1 MYQKFW
7 NQFITEAAEPTFDF
21 GDEEPT
27 KPDPQPA
34 RRSLTGLGLFLKEKG
49 YYLDKVLGSGKDG
62 IVYQATNVKTG
73 QKVAIKTIA
82 IDQGEGAD
90 AEREVKNYKFVKDN
104 YDSLGENKKYLPVVY
119 EASMEDIPVQGE
131 GMEGIKMRKGFI
143 IMEQLEPLPSEV
155 ARAMFVIGGGSK
167 TNKEAR
173 IKRDRR
179 LLKNPSLVT
188 SMLGMAWGLVN
199 PKTTERLLTF
209 EAVEAAEP
217 KILELFFTANTEP
230 MNNSYI
236 RRMAMSDKGKELMTL
251 YVNTTYQ
258 EMLNHLPPEE
268 EKGKIEDYETKIKQ
282 LIEDSEKTIK
292 EDLVESFYQAYARP
306 LVTGA
311 AGITPPPK
319 SGLRGFDFTWFGEEE
334 AEEDF
339 PEIIGV
345 RAAMKEFAGRD
356 FKPYDVH
363 AGNVMMRPGTNDIVI
378 VDLGR
383 FNI

>member
-21 GDEEPT
+21 GDDEPT

-49 YYLDKVLGSGKDG
+49 YYLDKLLGSGKDG
-62 IVYQATNVKTG
+62 IVYQATNEKTG
-73 QKVAIKTIA
+73 QKVAVKTIA

-90 AEREVKNYKFVKDN
+90 AEREVENYKFVKDN

-131 GMEGIKMRKGFI
+131 GMDGIKMRKGFI

-179 LLKNPSLVT
+179 LLKNPALVT

-199 PKTTERLLTF
+199 PKTTEKLLTF

-217 KILELFFTANTEP
+217 KILELFFTTNTEP

-251 YVNTTYQ
+251 YVNITYQ

-292 EDLVESFYQAYARP
+292 EDLIESFYQAYARP

-319 SGLRGFDFTWFGEEE
+319 SGLRGFDSTWFGEEE

>member
-73 QKVAIKTIA
+73 QKVAVKTIA

-131 GMEGIKMRKGFI
+131 GMDGIKMRKGFI

-179 LLKNPSLVT
+179 LLKNPALVT

-199 PKTTERLLTF
+199 PKTTEKLLTF

-217 KILELFFTANTEP
+217 KILELFFTTNTEP

-251 YVNTTYQ
+251 YVNITYQ

-319 SGLRGFDFTWFGEEE
+319 SGLRGFDSTWFGEEE

>member
-251 YVNTTYQ
+251 YTNITYQ

-268 EKGKIEDYETKIKQ
+268 KKGKIEDYETKIKQ

>member
-21 GDEEPT
+21 GDDEPT

-49 YYLDKVLGSGKDG
+49 YYLDKLLGSGKDG
-62 IVYQATNVKTG
+62 IVYQATNEKTG
-73 QKVAIKTIA
+73 QKVAVKTIA

-90 AEREVKNYKFVKDN
+90 AEREVENYKFVKDN

-131 GMEGIKMRKGFI
+131 GMDGIKMRKGFI

-179 LLKNPSLVT
+179 LLKNPALVT

-199 PKTTERLLTF
+199 PKTTEKLLTF

-217 KILELFFTANTEP
+217 KILELFFTTNTEP

-251 YVNTTYQ
+251 YVNITYQ

-268 EKGKIEDYETKIKQ
+268 KKGKIEDYETKIKQ

-292 EDLVESFYQAYARP
+292 EDLIESFYQAYARP

-319 SGLRGFDFTWFGEEE
+319 SGLRGFDSTWFGEEE

>member
-1 MYQKFW
+1 
-7 NQFITEAAEPTFDF
+7 
-21 GDEEPT
+21 
-27 KPDPQPA
+27 
-34 RRSLTGLGLFLKEKG
+34 
-49 YYLDKVLGSGKDG
+49 
-62 IVYQATNVKTG
+62 
-73 QKVAIKTIA
+73 
-82 IDQGEGAD
+82 
-90 AEREVKNYKFVKDN
+90 
-104 YDSLGENKKYLPVVY
+104 
-119 EASMEDIPVQGE
+119 
-131 GMEGIKMRKGFI
+131 
-143 IMEQLEPLPSEV
+143 
-155 ARAMFVIGGGSK
+155 
-167 TNKEAR
+167 
-173 IKRDRR
+173 
-179 LLKNPSLVT
+179 
-188 SMLGMAWGLVN
+188 
-199 PKTTERLLTF
+199 LTF

-217 KILELFFTANTEP
+217 KILELFFTTNTEP

-236 RRMAMSDKGKELMTL
+236 RKMAMSDKGKELMTL
-251 YVNTTYQ
+251 YVNITYQ

-268 EKGKIEDYETKIKQ
+268 KKGKIEDYETKIKQ
-282 LIEDSEKTIK
+282 LIEDSERTIK
-292 EDLVESFYQAYARP
+292 EDLIESFYQAYARP

-363 AGNVMMRPGTNDIVI
+363 AGNVMMRPGTNDMVI

>member
-21 GDEEPT
+21 GDDEPT

-131 GMEGIKMRKGFI
+131 GMDGIKMRKGFI

-251 YVNTTYQ
+251 YTNITYQ

>member
-7 NQFITEAAEPTFDF
+7 NQFLTEVAEPTFDL
-21 GDEEPT
+21 GDEKPT

-49 YYLDKVLGSGKDG
+49 YYLDKVLGSGADG

-73 QKVAIKTIA
+73 QKVAVKTIA

-131 GMEGIKMRKGFI
+131 GMDGITMRKGFI

-179 LLKNPSLVT
+179 LLKNPALVT
-188 SMLGMAWGLVN
+188 SMLGMAWGLIN
-199 PKTTERLLTF
+199 PKTTEKLLTF

-217 KILELFFTANTEP
+217 KILELFFTTNTEP

-236 RRMAMSDKGKELMTL
+236 RKMAMSDKGKELMTL
-251 YVNTTYQ
+251 YVNITYQ

-268 EKGKIEDYETKIKQ
+268 KKGKIEDYETKIKQ

-292 EDLVESFYQAYARP
+292 EDLIESFYQAYARP

>member
-62 IVYQATNVKTG
+62 IVYQATNIKTG
-73 QKVAIKTIA
+73 QKVAVKTIA

-131 GMEGIKMRKGFI
+131 GMDGITMRKGFI

-179 LLKNPSLVT
+179 LLKNPALVT

-199 PKTTERLLTF
+199 PKTTEKLLTF

-217 KILELFFTANTEP
+217 KILELFFTTNTEP

-251 YVNTTYQ
+251 YVNITYQ

-268 EKGKIEDYETKIKQ
+268 KKGKIEDYETKIKQ

-292 EDLVESFYQAYARP
+292 EDLIESFYQAYARP